1 MLKITTAVHVYVCA
15 RPTDYV
21 RCRGTMC
28 MYMHCHT
35 AYHTY
40 TIWSVIN
47 MAEETLPST
56 MSLLYAPTEASLFGH
71 IKWTFGQ
78 TRRTMDATV
87 QGFEV
92 SDCFLYVYESTVDGD
107 GEHGEEI
114 RSEQR
119 NDKRQ
124 KQPTGTITRSTL
136 CTCRP
141 TCKWFVVYKLHLQSF
156 VEYPVHCMQSSMCL
170 FELSLLFK
178 ARGILL
184 TGSWEGVHA
193 CSRLLHCGLSSSLSR
208 QPAMACKIRIHTVHV
223 HHRDYAQ
230 FRSV

>member
-1 MLKITTAVHVYVCA
+1 
-15 RPTDYV
+15 
-21 RCRGTMC
+21 
-28 MYMHCHT
+28 
-35 AYHTY
+35 
-40 TIWSVIN
+40 
-47 MAEETLPST
+47 

-141 TCKWFVVYKLHLQSF
+141 TCTWFVVYKLHLQSF
-156 VEYPVHCMQSSMCL
+156 VEYLCIAKQHVPVWTFPFIQSPRHTSHWELGGGGDSCL
-170 FELSLLFK
+170 FTATALWLVKL
-178 ARGILL
+178 AQQ
-184 TGSWEGVHA
+184 TA
-193 CSRLLHCGLSSSLSR
+193 CHGLQDPYTHCTCTPSGLC
-208 QPAMACKIRIHTVHV
+208 AV
-223 HHRDYAQ
+223 
-230 FRSV
+230 